1 VHIIN
6 YVYDNTSK
14 ALQIKGK
21 NLNEVERQYVVSII
35 YTAAKVKLPI
45 PVAEPSRAKSVADL
59 LLWLRVR
66 IHPKNMDVCLA

>member
-1 VHIIN
+1 MHIVN
-6 YVYDNTSK
+6 YVYDNTST

-21 NLNEVERQYVVSII
+21 NLSEVERQYVVSII
-35 YTAAKVKLPI
+35 YTTAKAKLPI

-66 IHPKNMDVCLA
+66 IPPKDMDVCLA